1 MWEILASPGRSLAAG
16 AAMTLVILVLWLL
29 TAGADRIALLS
40 FLLRWLHV
48 FAGIVWVGMIWFV
61 NFVQLVALQEADDAG
76 RAVLLKSVAP
86 RVAHSFRHASHMSLL
101 SGVLLLVAS
110 GYLLD
115 RWLFTAEVYIP
126 PSRAISLWGGVL
138 GGLLMWTFAHFII
151 WPSLKV
157 VLGHTP
163 GDAEAT
169 ARARNQIK
177 TYARWNLI
185 LSVPVTFAMVAA
197 AHLY

>member
-16 AAMTLVILVLWLL
+16 AAVTLVILALWLL
-29 TAGADRIALLS
+29 TAGADRIGLLS

-48 FAGIVWVGMIWFV
+48 FAGIVWVGMVWFV
-61 NFVQLVALQEADDAG
+61 NFIQLVALQEADDAG
-76 RAVLLKSVAP
+76 RAALLKSVAP

-101 SGVLLLVAS
+101 TGVLLLLAG

-126 PSRAISLWGGVL
+126 PARAMALWGGVL
-138 GGLLMWTFAHFII
+138 GGLLMWAFAHFII
-151 WPSLKV
+151 WPNLKV

-163 GDAEAT
+163 GDAAAT
-169 ARARNQIK
+169 ARAREQIK

-185 LSVPVTFAMVAA
+185 LSVPVTFTMVAA
-197 AHLY
+197 AHLF